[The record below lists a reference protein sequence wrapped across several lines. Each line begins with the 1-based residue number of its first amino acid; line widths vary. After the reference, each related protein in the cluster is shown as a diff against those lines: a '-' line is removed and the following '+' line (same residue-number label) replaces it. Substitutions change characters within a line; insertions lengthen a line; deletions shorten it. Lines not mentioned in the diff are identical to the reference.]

1 MNMRGQTH
9 LAWLSPGIRMQ
20 IWISLPSGGMWR
32 GSFGTP
38 LHFFSRGSRVREVG
52 RARRHLTGRQR
63 KLSFHLSTRSSPW
76 GARVHVFDRFFFYF

>member
-52 RARRHLTGRQR
+52 RGREPEG
-63 KLSFHLSTRSSPW
+63 T
-76 GARVHVFDRFFFYF
+76 